1 MIGPTIG
8 LLGGGQLGQM
18 LILAGLP
25 LGLRFVV
32 WDPDPE
38 SPAGKLSTRHFCEPY
53 DSRETHKE
61 FARLSDLVTY
71 EFENIPYP
79 LVAELEQ
86 KVSLPQGSSLLS
98 TCQHRIREKQTL
110 QQLSIATA
118 PFQSVASTGEL
129 EECLQKWQTPVL
141 LKTCMGGYDGKGQ
154 RKVDKVADA
163 EAAFQ
168 DLQGDQRELIAE
180 GWLPFERE
188 ISSLVARSTTGEI
201 HCFPVVENVH
211 EAGILASSLVP
222 ARISE
227 DLNRKALNITT
238 QIAQGL
244 QLHGML
250 AIEMFVMPD
259 GQLLVNELAPR
270 PHNSGH
276 YTQDGTNVCQFEQ
289 HLRAICGWPLR
300 EPKLHSPTVMLN
312 LLGEHISAL
321 QAWHLGLPAEAH
333 LHWYGKAEARPGR
346 KMAHLNLCAASLDEA
361 LEELEK
367 WKLRSPPKGIYT

>member
-1 MIGPTIG
+1 MMGPTIG

-32 WDPDPE
+32 WDPDPG

-53 DSRETHKE
+53 DSRETLEE
-61 FARLSDLVTY
+61 FIRNSDLVTY

-98 TCQHRIREKQTL
+98 ICQHRIREKQTL
-110 QQLSIATA
+110 QKLSIATA
-118 PFQSVASTGEL
+118 PFQSVASAGAL
-129 EECLQKWQTPVL
+129 EECFQQWQTPVL

-154 RKVDKVADA
+154 RKVDKAADA

-168 DLQGDQRELIAE
+168 DLKGDQRELIAE

-188 ISSLVARSTTGEI
+188 ISVLVARSTKGETY
-201 HCFPVVENVH
+201 CFPVVENVH

-227 DLNRKALNITT
+227 DLNRKARLIAT

-244 QLHGML
+244 QLNGML

-312 LLGEHISAL
+312 LLGEHIPAL
-321 QAWHLGLPAEAH
+321 QAWHVGLPAEA
-333 LHWYGKAEARPGR
+333 L
-346 KMAHLNLCAASLDEA
+346 SL
-361 LEELEK
+361 
-367 WKLRSPPKGIYT
+367 IHI

>member
-1 MIGPTIG
+1 MGPTIG

-32 WDPDPE
+32 WDPDPG
-38 SPAGKLSTRHFCEPY
+38 SPAGRLSTRHFCKPY
-53 DSRETHKE
+53 DSKETLEE
-61 FARLSDLVTY
+61 FARNSDLVTY

-98 TCQHRIREKQTL
+98 ICQHRIREKQTL
-110 QQLSIATA
+110 QKLSIATA
-118 PFQSVASTGEL
+118 PFQNVASAGAL
-129 EECLQKWQTPVL
+129 EECLKQWQTPVL

-168 DLQGDQRELIAE
+168 DLQGDQRGLIAE

-188 ISSLVARSTTGEI
+188 ISVLVARSTKGET

-227 DLNRKALNITT
+227 ELNRKALNIATK
-238 QIAQGL
+238 IAQGL

-250 AIEMFVMPD
+250 AIEMFMMPD

-312 LLGEHISAL
+312 LLGEHIPAL
-321 QAWHLGLPAEAH
+321 QVWHAGLPAEAH

-367 WKLRSPPKGIYT
+367 WNLRSPPKGIYT